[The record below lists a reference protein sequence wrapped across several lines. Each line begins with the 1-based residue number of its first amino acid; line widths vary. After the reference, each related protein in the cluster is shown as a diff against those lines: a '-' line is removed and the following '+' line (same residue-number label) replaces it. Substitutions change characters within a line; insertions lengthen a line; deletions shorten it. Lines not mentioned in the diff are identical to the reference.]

1 MSVKSKHDRGC
12 LVVSLTGEL
21 DLKTAGELKAT
32 VDPALRE
39 ARTAPTVVL
48 DLSGVN
54 FMDSSGMGAILGR
67 YRTVSQMG
75 GKLAV
80 CSLTPQLRKLFE
92 LTGLT
97 RIIPVFASQ
106 DDAVVGLQGGE

>member
-1 MSVKSKHDRGC
+1 MPVTSKQDRGC
-12 LVVSLTGEL
+12 LIVSVSGEL
-21 DLKTAGELKAT
+21 DLKTAGELRGA
-32 VDPALRE
+32 VDPILERIH
-39 ARTAPTVVL
+39 ARPNVIL
-48 DLSGVN
+48 DLSDIT

-80 CSLTPQLRKLFE
+80 CSLTPQLRRLFE

-106 DDAVVGLQGGE
+106 TDAVSALQGGV

>member
-1 MSVKSKHDRGC
+1 
-12 LVVSLTGEL
+12 
-21 DLKTAGELKAT
+21 
-32 VDPALRE
+32 
-39 ARTAPTVVL
+39 
-48 DLSGVN
+48 
-54 FMDSSGMGAILGR
+54 
-67 YRTVSQMG
+67 MG
-75 GKLAV
+75 GKLVV